1 MNDHLYCTESAK
13 SSAEFALDFKEVVE
27 KYGFI
32 VGNEPA
38 MNMAKTF
45 FDHGEEISPD
55 FDLHMIQVCK
65 PDKASKSLAA
75 NPERS
80 ILMPKFVM
88 AFGKEGKTQVR
99 FFHYNMETIAEM
111 VDDEIF
117 PASLAQTYEKMI
129 SMIDEAK

>member
-1 MNDHLYCTESAK
+1 MNDHLYCTETAK
-13 SSAEFALDFKEVVE
+13 SSPEFARDFKGVVE

-45 FDHGEEISPD
+45 SDHGGEVGPD
-55 FDLHMIQVCK
+55 FDLQMIQVCK
-65 PDKASKSLAA
+65 PDKASKSLTA

-88 AFGKEGKTQVR
+88 AFGKDETTQIR
-99 FFHYNMETIAEM
+99 FFYYNAETIAQM

-117 PASLAQTYEKMI
+117 PESLAQTYEKMI

>member
-1 MNDHLYCTESAK
+1 MNDHLYSTETVK

-32 VGNEPA
+32 VGNESA

-45 FDHGEEISPD
+45 FEHGEEVSPD

-65 PDKASKSLAA
+65 PDKASKSLTA

-88 AFGKEGKTQVR
+88 AFSKEGKTQVR
-99 FFHYNMETIAEM
+99 FFHYNMKTIEEM
-111 VDDEIF
+111 VEDIAF
-117 PASLAQTYEKMI
+117 PASLAQTYDKMI

>member
-1 MNDHLYCTESAK
+1 MNDHLYCTETPK
-13 SSAEFALDFKEVVE
+13 SSMEFAQDFKEVVE

-38 MNMAKTF
+38 MDMAKTF
-45 FDHGEEISPD
+45 SDHGGEVGPD
-55 FDLHMIQVCK
+55 FDLQMIQVCK
-65 PDKASKSLAA
+65 PDKASKSLSD

-88 AFGKEGKTQVR
+88 AFGKEEKTQIR
-99 FFHYNMETIAEM
+99 FFYYNAETIAQI

-117 PASLAQTYEKMI
+117 PESLAQTYKKMI